1 MWLLR
6 HEKDHENRMTPRVR
20 EPLECSSM
28 SDEPRKKRVRPVV
41 PYAGHVDASGGP
53 GGNDGERR
61 QSRPVVLLLVFLVLA
76 VMGWFLI
83 QNLTQAS
90 KVQDCVMAG
99 RKNCA
104 PIDTSGK

>member
-1 MWLLR
+1 MP
-6 HEKDHENRMTPRVR
+6 E
-20 EPLECSSM
+20 
-28 SDEPRKKRVRPVV
+28 EPRKKRVRPVV
-41 PYAGHVDASGGP
+41 PYAGHVDTTGGP
-53 GGNDGERR
+53 KAEGEEPR

-90 KVQDCVMAG
+90 RVQDCVMAG

>member
-1 MWLLR
+1 MP
-6 HEKDHENRMTPRVR
+6 E
-20 EPLECSSM
+20 
-28 SDEPRKKRVRPVV
+28 EPRKKRVRPIV
-41 PYAGHVDASGGP
+41 PYAGRVDASGGP
-53 GGNDGERR
+53 EDNDGKRR
-61 QSRPVVLLLVFLVLA
+61 ESRPVVLLLVFLVLA